1 MVSVNARNITAKL
14 WGVQIEDM
22 DLKSEKVG
30 SNSTLG

>member
-1 MVSVNARNITAKL
+1 MVSLNAKNITAMP

-30 SNSTLG
+30 SNSALG